1 MRTVACVAGTLAVY
15 LVAPLVA
22 EDWPRFRGVN
32 GSGVSDSA
40 RLPDTLDA
48 STLRWRVTA
57 PAGRS
62 SPIVVGDR
70 VYVSGL
76 DRDGLVVLA
85 LDRHSGRTLWQ
96 RTLDRAR
103 VSRFYVGNDT
113 ASSTPASD
121 GSNVFAFF
129 ADLGLVSFDE
139 NGRER
144 WRLPLGP
151 FDSFYGV
158 SSSPIVHGSTVILVC
173 DQRRGSFVMAV
184 DKDTGRIRWRT
195 ERPGTATEG
204 YTTPA
209 IHTPLSGE
217 PHLVVS
223 GASRL
228 DGYDLASGKNLWW
241 MGRQGIYPVG
251 STLIAKDRAFAVGTG
266 GDTSPYPRFETALA
280 TLDVDRSGTLNAA
293 ELANDVDLGEHF
305 GWVDAD
311 SSGEI
316 TRAEWDHIVEE
327 SVAEHGVTSTRLG
340 GTGDVTGT
348 HGAWRFMRSYS
359 YLITPL
365 VYRDVL
371 YLVKNGG
378 IITTLDPDTGEV
390 LKTGRTSQAGI
401 DDYFASPVA
410 GDGKVFFVS
419 HSGTVTVLKA
429 AAQWEVLS
437 ASDLDEPV
445 QATPAIADGQIYVRT
460 NRTVVA
466 FGRRQ

>member
-1 MRTVACVAGTLAVY
+1 MRTAACAVGTLAAY
-15 LVAPLVA
+15 LVTPVFA

-32 GSGVSDSA
+32 GSGVSVSA
-40 RLPDTLDA
+40 RLPDTLDRT
-48 STLRWRVTA
+48 TLKWRVTV
-57 PAGRS
+57 PPGRS
-62 SPIVVGDR
+62 SPIVAGGR
-70 VYVSGL
+70 VYVTGIDH
-76 DRDGLVVLA
+76 DRLVVLA
-85 LDRHSGRTLWQ
+85 LDRASGSTLW
-96 RTLDRAR
+96 RHTLDRAR

-129 ADLGLVSFDE
+129 ADLGLVSLDGS
-139 NGRER
+139 GRER

-158 SSSPIVHGSTVILVC
+158 SSSPIVHGAMVILVC
-173 DQRRGSFVMAV
+173 DQRRGSFVLAV
-184 DKDTGRIRWRT
+184 DKDTGRVRWRT
-195 ERPGTATEG
+195 ERPGTTTEG

-209 IHTPLSGE
+209 IYAPSSGE
-217 PHLVVS
+217 PQLVVS

-228 DGYDLASGKNLWW
+228 DGYDLETGKNLWW

-251 STLIAKDRAFAVGTG
+251 STVITNDRAFAVGTG
-266 GDTSPYPRFETALA
+266 GETSPYPRFETALA
-280 TLDVDRSGTLNAA
+280 TIDRDRSGTLSAA
-293 ELANDVDLGEHF
+293 ELAGDAELGAHF
-305 GWVDAD
+305 GWIDAD
-311 SSGEI
+311 GSGQI

-348 HGAWRFMRSYS
+348 HAGWRFTRSYS

-365 VYRDVL
+365 VYRDVM

-378 IITTLDPDTGEV
+378 IITALDPQTGEV
-390 LKTGRTSQAGI
+390 LKTGRASQAI

-410 GDGKVFFVS
+410 GDGKVYFVS
-419 HSGTVTVLKA
+419 HSGKVTVLKA
-429 AAQWEVLS
+429 AAQWAVLS

-445 QATPAIADGQIYVRT
+445 QATPAIADGQVLVRT
-460 NRTVVA
+460 NRSVFA
-466 FGRRQ
+466 FAPGE